1 MLYSIVWFLHVVIT
15 FLLIIVVLLQT
26 GKGSEIGFA
35 LGAGTAQTMF
45 GASGGRTFIT
55 KFTVIL
61 AVSFMCTSIFL
72 AIYQSKSLEGYH
84 GVIKPV
90 KSSGMPEAPGAQQQ
104 APASNEQGNANE
116 MAVPN
121 NKEGGK
127 SQANSQPAPANKPVV
142 PSGQNSGSN
151 PQLPVEGK

>member
-1 MLYSIVWFLHVVIT
+1 MIYSIVWFLHVVIT

-35 LGAGTAQTMF
+35 FGSGTAQTMF

-55 KFTVIL
+55 RFTIIL

-72 AIYQSKSLEGYH
+72 AVYQSKSTEGYH
-84 GVIKPV
+84 GVIKQTQ
-90 KSSGMPEAPGAQQQ
+90 KSGMPEVPGSKQQG
-104 APASNEQGNANE
+104 QGNE
-116 MAVPN
+116 VSLPN
-121 NKEGGK
+121 PNQAQN
-127 SQANSQPAPANKPVV
+127 SQAQSQPAPANKPVV
-142 PSGQNSGSN
+142 PAGQNPASN